1 VHRLRAAKPGVLYG
15 EIAIM
20 GLFKKETDLSRLDTI
35 VGNGTIFEGT
45 VTSRESIC
53 IEGTVRGKV
62 VCEGSVIV
70 GPRGRVDADIY
81 AETVLL
87 GGEVNG
93 NIVSKTKLEITTNGK
108 LRGDIKTGSLIIA
121 EGVLFE
127 GKCQM
132 ITEEHTIDRP
142 EQRPDAAIE
151 HTL

>member
-1 VHRLRAAKPGVLYG
+1 
-15 EIAIM
+15 M
-20 GLFKKETDLSRLDTI
+20 GLFKKDDDLSRLDTLI
-35 VGNGTIFEGT
+35 GNGTILEGT
-45 VTSRESIC
+45 LTSRESIC

-62 VCEGSVIV
+62 LCEGSVIV
-70 GPRGRVDADIY
+70 GPKGRVDADIY
-81 AETVLL
+81 AETVLV

-93 NIVSKTKLEITTNGK
+93 NIVSKSKLEITTNGK

-132 ITEEHTIDRP
+132 MTEDHSINKTDNTIEP
-142 EQRPDAAIE
+142 TQQ

>member
-1 VHRLRAAKPGVLYG
+1 
-15 EIAIM
+15 M
-20 GLFKKETDLSRLDTI
+20 GLFKKDDDLSRLDTLI
-35 VGNGTIFEGT
+35 GNGTILEGT
-45 VTSRESIC
+45 LTSRESIC

-62 VCEGSVIV
+62 LCEGSVIV
-70 GPRGRVDADIY
+70 GPKGRVDADIY
-81 AETVLL
+81 AETVLV

-93 NIVSKTKLEITTNGK
+93 NIVSKSKLEITTNGK

-132 ITEEHTIDRP
+132 MTEDHSSTRTEETI
-142 EQRPDAAIE
+142 ESAQQ

>member
-1 VHRLRAAKPGVLYG
+1 
-15 EIAIM
+15 M
-20 GLFKKETDLSRLDTI
+20 GLFKKDDDLSRLDTLI
-35 VGNGTIFEGT
+35 GNGTILEGT
-45 VTSRESIC
+45 LTSRESIC

-62 VCEGSVIV
+62 LCEGSVIV
-70 GPRGRVDADIY
+70 GPKGRVDADIY
-81 AETVLL
+81 AETVLV

-93 NIVSKTKLEITTNGK
+93 NIVSKSKLEITTNGK

-132 ITEEHTIDRP
+132 MTEDHSINKTDETIEP
-142 EQRPDAAIE
+142 TQQ

>member
-1 VHRLRAAKPGVLYG
+1 
-15 EIAIM
+15 M
-20 GLFKKETDLSRLDTI
+20 GLFKKEDDLSRLDTLI
-35 VGNGTIFEGT
+35 GNGTILEGT
-45 VTSRESIC
+45 LTSRESIC

-62 VCEGSVIV
+62 LCEGSVIV
-70 GPRGRVDADIY
+70 GPKGRVDADIY
-81 AETVLL
+81 AETVLV

-93 NIVSKTKLEITTNGK
+93 NIVSKSKLEITTNGK

-132 ITEEHTIDRP
+132 MTEDHSINTTDETI
-142 EQRPDAAIE
+142 ESTQQ